1 MKITSRKTHNFV
13 ELKVD
18 RIDDTIYKS
27 DLNEIREQIL
37 NLLDV
42 VDDLASLNDR
52 TIREYL
58 EELGY

>member
-1 MKITSRKTHNFV
+1 MKLISRKTHNFV
-13 ELKVD
+13 DLKFD

-27 DLNEIREQIL
+27 DPNKIREQIL

-42 VDDLASLNDR
+42 VDDLASLNGR
-52 TIREYL
+52 TIREYI